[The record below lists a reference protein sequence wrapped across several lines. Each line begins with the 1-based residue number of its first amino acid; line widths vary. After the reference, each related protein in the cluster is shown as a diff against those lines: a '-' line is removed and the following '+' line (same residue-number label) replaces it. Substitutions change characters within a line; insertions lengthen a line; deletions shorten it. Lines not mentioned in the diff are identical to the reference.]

1 MKKPLFPYNKKLI
14 GQRELLFVGILL
26 IWQIIAIR
34 VNNNI
39 LIPSPFETLF
49 SVFHL
54 LIKPTTWQSVAIT
67 LVRVIRGLCLSL
79 LLSLLL
85 LFIYELDH
93 RTSEFFTPV
102 VTLISSIPNISYMIL
117 AIIWLGSE
125 GSVSVV
131 TMMVLFP
138 VTFQGL
144 FSTVLDEEGSLKD
157 VQFLYKESFI
167 FRVKYHL
174 LPMLSFTI
182 LRTMKTALQLGF
194 KVGIMAEIVA
204 SVRTGIGRSMH
215 FANLNL
221 NTAEVLAWTL
231 IIILLS
237 MCITALIDKL
247 LELRMQHEEK
257 TG

>member
-1 MKKPLFPYNKKLI
+1 MKIPSFPYNKKAIGKRILAIFFILI
-14 GQRELLFVGILL
+14 
-26 IWQIIAIR
+26 IWQIIAMSID
-34 VNNNI
+34 NNI
-39 LIPSPFETLF
+39 LIPSPIETIS
-49 SVFHL
+49 SVFTL
-54 LIKPTTWQSVAIT
+54 LCKTSTWQSIAVTLLRVA
-67 LVRVIRGLCLSL
+67 RGLCISLVLSL
-79 LLSLLL
+79 VL
-85 LFIYELDH
+85 LFFYEADH
-93 RTSEFFTPV
+93 RTEKLFSPV

-144 FSTVLDEEGSLKD
+144 FSAVLDEEDSLKE
-157 VQFLYKESFI
+157 VQLLYQESFLYRI
-167 FRVKYHL
+167 RIHL
-174 LPMLSFTI
+174 LPMLSITI

-237 MCITALIDKL
+237 MCITALLDKL
-247 LELRMQHEEK
+247 LKLRLQHEERA
-257 TG
+257 G

>member
-1 MKKPLFPYNKKLI
+1 MKIPLFPYNKKRI
-14 GQRELLFVGILL
+14 GKRILCIIAILL
-26 IWQIIAIR
+26 VWQIIAIQ

-39 LIPSPFETLF
+39 LIPSPIETISALF
-49 SVFHL
+49 SL
-54 LIKPTTWQSVAIT
+54 LIKPATWSSIGIT
-67 LVRVIRGLCLSL
+67 LVRVIRGLCISLFLSL
-79 LLSLLL
+79 VL
-85 LFIYELDH
+85 LFLYEADQ
-93 RTSEFFTPV
+93 RTEKIFTPI

-144 FSTVLDEEGSLKD
+144 FSAILDEDKSLKD
-157 VQFLYKESFI
+157 VQVLYKESFI
-167 FRVKYHL
+167 CRVRFHL

-204 SVRTGIGRSMH
+204 SVRAGIGRSMH

-237 MCITALIDKL
+237 MCITALLDTL
-247 LELRMQHEEK
+247 LKLRMQHEEK
-257 TG
+257 AG